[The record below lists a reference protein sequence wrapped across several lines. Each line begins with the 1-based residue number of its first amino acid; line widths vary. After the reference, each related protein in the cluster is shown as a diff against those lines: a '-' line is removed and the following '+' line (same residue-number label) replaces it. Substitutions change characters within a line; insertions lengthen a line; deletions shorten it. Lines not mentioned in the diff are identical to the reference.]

1 MSYCRIILAL
11 SCLVLNLYSLAQQEV
26 YHRVEIQLSQKSD
39 IHILQELGLPLDCG
53 GELHEHEKNKE
64 TATAMFYIAELSDT
78 EVDLVKEAGFK
89 IKTLQEDVAAFYAT
103 RIAADPVKNVADFK
117 KMKNADWGLGKEDS
131 FYAIP
136 ENFEMGSMGGYL
148 TYEELLFHLDQM
160 HELYPNL
167 ISAKTPI
174 SNDVLTHENRPLYW
188 LKISDFPYLD
198 ESQEPEVLYTGLHHT
213 REPMSAMQLIYFMY
227 YLLENYDSD
236 PEIQDLVNSRE
247 LYFVPCINPDGYIYN
262 QQTVPEGGGLWRKNR
277 KVHED
282 GNIGVDLNRNYGY
295 EWGYS
300 DTGSSPNTYSNVY
313 RGEAPFSEAETQL
326 MKQFCEAHDFQI
338 ALNYHA
344 YGNYLIYPWG
354 YDLATYTEDH
364 DYFQQM
370 CHRSGWYNNYIYGTV
385 HEALSYTANGDSDD
399 WMYGEQTTKN
409 KIFAI
414 TPEVGSSTDHFWPM
428 PSRIIPIC
436 QENVWSNLQY
446 AYMAGKYAT
455 VTDASEKNI
464 QDIEGILKL
473 KLQRMG
479 LKENSTFT
487 LQVQPISSNLTIASA
502 PFNSSNL
509 ELLAVET
516 FAFDYV
522 LSADIQDE
530 EKIQYVVL
538 VNNGD
543 FTLSTDTITKWY
555 NAPVEF
561 EDSAENL
568 TEWSSDDWYRT
579 NQTAYSG
586 DYSLTDSPYT
596 DYKNFD
602 STTIVLQQAIDLGD
616 ALEAKVTFWAK
627 WDIQPHRD
635 FAQVLA
641 SKDNGE
647 TWTALCGN
655 FTQDGTRY
663 QAENEPIYDGK
674 QLEWVREEMDLSDFV
689 GESVLICFLMQ
700 SNGNTVEDGFYF
712 DDFKVSYRTSL
723 VADLKL
729 ILEGAYDTEVGEMN
743 TFLRSKNLVPTL
755 QPFNAL
761 PWAYEGTENVVNLNS
776 MPSNVVDWI
785 LVELRSESDTSL
797 VAQRA
802 AWLLS
807 DGSVMD
813 VSGRKGVL
821 FEDVASNEPYFLLVR
836 HRNHLDVLSSMAVTL
851 PNTYDFTLSSSQVAG
866 SGQLVGVSENVFAL
880 KAGDVDGN
888 GVVSIADFN
897 GYQTQQA
904 FLNRYAESDLS
915 MDGLVSVKDYNVY
928 RLRASELGIPIV
940 RYE

>member
-1 MSYCRIILAL
+1 MFYSCRILLIL
-11 SCLVLNLYSLAQQEV
+11 SCFVLTLCSYAQQEA
-26 YHRVEIQLSQKSD
+26 YHRVEIQLSQEKD
-39 IHILQELGLPLDCG
+39 IHTLQQLGLPLDCG
-53 GELHEHEKNKE
+53 GELHEHEKNRK
-64 TATAMFYIAELSDT
+64 TAMFYIAELSDS
-78 EVDLVKEAGFK
+78 ELDLVKKAGFK
-89 IKTLQEDVAAFYAT
+89 TKVLQADVAAFYAK
-103 RIAADPVKNVADFK
+103 RIAADPVKSVADFR
-117 KMKNADWGLGKEDS
+117 KMKNANWGLGKDEP
-131 FYAIP
+131 FYEIP
-136 ENFEMGSMGGYL
+136 EHFEMGSMGGYL

-167 ISAKTPI
+167 VSAKTPI
-174 SNDVLTHENRPLYW
+174 NSELLTHENRPLYW

-198 ESQEPEVLYTGLHHT
+198 ESQEPEVLYTALHHA
-213 REPMSAMQLIYFMY
+213 REPISAMQLIYFMY

-236 PEIQDLVNSRE
+236 SEIQDLVNSRE
-247 LYFVPCINPDGYIYN
+247 LYFVPCINPDGYVYN
-262 QQTVPEGGGLWRKNR
+262 QFINPEGGGLWRKNR
-277 KVHED
+277 KIHED
-282 GNIGVDLNRNYGY
+282 GNVGVDLNRNYGY

-300 DTGSSPNTYSNVY
+300 DTGSSPSTFSNTY
-313 RGEAPFSEAETQL
+313 RGEAPFSEPETQL
-326 MKQFCEAHDFQI
+326 MKEFCEAHDFKI

-344 YGNYLIYPWG
+344 YGGYLIYPWG
-354 YDLATYTEDH
+354 YALSTYTEDH

-370 CHRSGWYNNYIYGTV
+370 CHRSGWHNNYIYGTV
-385 HEALSYTANGDSDD
+385 HEALTYTANGDSDD

-414 TPEVGSSTDHFWPM
+414 TPEVGESTDNFWPI
-428 PSRIIPIC
+428 PSRIIPLC
-436 QENVWSNLQY
+436 QENVWANLQY
-446 AYMAGKYAT
+446 AYMAGKYA
-455 VTDASEKNI
+455 VATDASEKNI
-464 QDIEGILKL
+464 QDLEGTLKV

-479 LKENSTFT
+479 LEVDGTFT
-487 LQVQPISSNLTIASA
+487 LQIQPISSNFTITSA

-509 ELLAVET
+509 ELLATET

-522 LSADIQDE
+522 LSADMQDE
-530 EKIQYVVL
+530 ETIQYVIL

-561 EDSAENL
+561 EDPAENL
-568 TEWSSDDWYRT
+568 TEWYSEDWYRT

-596 DYKNFD
+596 DYQNFD
-602 STTIVLQQAIDLGD
+602 STTIALQQAIDLSN
-616 ALEAKVTFWAK
+616 ALEAKLSFWAK

-674 QLEWVREEMDLSDFV
+674 QMEWVREEMDLSDFA
-689 GESVLICFLMQ
+689 GESVLICFLLQ
-700 SNGNTVEDGFYF
+700 SNGNTKADGFYF

-729 ILEGAYDTEVGEMN
+729 VLEGAYNANTGEMN
-743 TFLRSKNLVPTL
+743 TYLRAKNLLPIS
-755 QPFNAL
+755 QPFNEF
-761 PWAYEGTENVVNLNS
+761 PWQYEGTESISDLTS

-785 LVELRSESDTSL
+785 LVELRSEIDTSL
-797 VAQRA
+797 AAQKA

-813 VSGRKGVL
+813 VLGRTGVL
-821 FEDVASNEPYFLLVR
+821 FENVAPNEPYFLLVR
-836 HRNHLDVLSSMAVTL
+836 HRNHLDVLSSSAITL
-851 PNTYDFTLSSSQVAG
+851 PNTYDFTLSTNQAAG
-866 SGQLVGVSENVFAL
+866 SGQLAEVSENVYAL
-880 KAGDVDGN
+880 KVGDVDGN
-888 GVVSIADFN
+888 GIVSIPDFN
-897 GYQTQQA
+897 AYQVQQS
-904 FLNRYAESDLS
+904 FLNEYVESDLS
-915 MDGLVSVKDYNVY
+915 MDGLVSVKDYNTY